1 MEGTMHKLE
10 RVFNPRSVAVVGGKQ
25 INNYNWLRNVIDFP
39 GPKYHVNID
48 ETEWPGAAEL
58 GFPNYKSLLDIPGEV
73 DFVIIAVPAAVVPR
87 IMADCASKGV
97 QGVHVF
103 TAGFGE
109 TGTER
114 GKQLEDEMVENAHNG
129 NIRLVGPN
137 CLGIFNPKLNIGYS
151 GAGHSGESGNFAFI
165 SQSGSHA
172 NGVLAEALEHGF
184 KMSKLVSMGNG
195 VVVDSAE
202 YLEYFAQ
209 DEDTEVIGMF
219 LEGVRHGGRFFNVLR
234 EVCRTKP
241 VLVWKVGETE
251 DAARATSA
259 HSATERI
266 PRNLWDS
273 MLRQCGAVR
282 IDNVQELIDATKAL
296 TPKKVLE
303 GPRLGLLCQ
312 GGGHATEM
320 ANVFSKAGFRIP
332 ALTERSY
339 ERLLANFDIVGGSYR
354 NPIEGGSLRTE
365 EGMLEVLEILD
376 DDENLDG
383 IVQELPVSRLLRGR
397 DDDMLLKNRL
407 NTLCEFGLKAKK
419 PYTIVIDPTIPEVD
433 AALTKYV
440 YEQLRSAKIPGIY
453 SFERTARA
461 LQRAMEYQ
469 QNRARSIGVG

>member
-1 MEGTMHKLE
+1 MHKLE
-10 RVFNPRSVAVVGGKQ
+10 RVFNPRSVAVVGGKR
-25 INNYNWLRNVIDFP
+25 INNYNWLRNVIDFD

-58 GFPNYKSLLDIPGEV
+58 GFPNYKSITDIPGEV

-87 IMADCASKGV
+87 VMADCAAKGV

-109 TGTER
+109 TGTEK
-114 GKQLEDEMVENAHNG
+114 GKELEDAMVEHANKA

-151 GAGHSGESGNFAFI
+151 GAGYSGEAGNIACI
-165 SQSGSHA
+165 SQSGSQA
-172 NGVLAEALEHGF
+172 NGVISEALEYGF

-195 VVVDSAE
+195 IVVDSAE

-209 DEDTEVIGMF
+209 DDDTEVISLF
-219 LEGVRHGGRFFNVLR
+219 LEGVRNGERFFSVLR
-234 EVCRTKP
+234 EVCKSKP
-241 VLVWKVGETE
+241 VLVCKVGETE

-266 PRNLWDS
+266 PRHLWDS

-282 IDNVQELIDATKAL
+282 IDNVQELIDSTKA
-296 TPKKVLE
+296 VLARNLLD
-303 GPRLGLLCQ
+303 GPRLGLICQ

-320 ANVFSKAGFRIP
+320 ANVFSKEGFRIP

-339 ERLLANFDIVGGSYR
+339 EKLLESFDIIGGSYR

-365 EGMLEVLEILD
+365 EGMIGVLDILD
-376 DDENLDG
+376 GDENLDG

-397 DDDMLLKNRL
+397 DDDMALKNRL
-407 NTLCEFGLKAKK
+407 NTLCEFGTRAKK
-419 PYTIVIDPTIPEVD
+419 PYAIVIDPTYPQVD
-433 AALTKYV
+433 PALTKAV
-440 YEQLRSAKIPGIY
+440 YDQLRDANIPAIY
-453 SFERTARA
+453 GFARTAKA
-461 LQRAMEYQ
+461 LWGAMEYQ
-469 QNRARSIGVG
+469 QRRARSLATG